1 MAEEERQNKE
11 LLYGR
16 ISDEVVSVISRF
28 PDVQIVPPDGF
39 QSLMNGIS
47 QVWRKKGVPGIMIHT
62 GKDGIIVDVS
72 VSISCGC
79 APVKLGKSVQKALAE
94 AMGQSFSVPISAINI
109 DILKLVK

>member
-47 QVWRKKGVPGIMIHT
+47 QVWRKRRAGNYDSY
-62 GKDGIIVDVS
+62 GKRRDY
-72 VSISCGC
+72 CGC
-79 APVKLGKSVQKALAE
+79 LCLH
-94 AMGQSFSVPISAINI
+94 
-109 DILKLVK
+109 ILRLCAGETGEERSKGAGRSDGAVFFCPNQRD